1 MKQSNES
8 KSHSGQKRYNKN
20 INRLSDKPKL
30 SKHEKWEIRERA
42 KIIFEALRKD
52 PL

>member
-1 MKQSNES
+1 MKKSNDS
-8 KSHSGQKRYNKN
+8 KSQYGQRRYNKN
-20 INRLSDKPKL
+20 INRIADKPKL

-42 KIIFEALRKD
+42 KIVLEALRKD